1 VAKQEEAEIT
11 ISGVKL
17 TDAESMTVR
26 VAIDTLANVLAEGLE
41 ENEAKTLTDLY
52 MASLSRIQTLL
63 DSRQSR
69 KQ

>member
-1 VAKQEEAEIT
+1 MQDEAEIT

-17 TDAESMTVR
+17 TNAESMTVR

-41 ENEAKTLTDLY
+41 ENETRAITDVYL
-52 MASLSRIQTLL
+52 ASLSRIQRLL
-63 DSRQSR
+63 ESREAR

>member
-1 VAKQEEAEIT
+1 MQDEATIT

-26 VAIDTLANVLAEGLE
+26 VAIDTLANVLAEGLQE
-41 ENEAKTLTDLY
+41 KGSEGLADRY
-52 MASLSRIQTLL
+52 MESLSRIQALL
-63 DSRQSR
+63 DSREAR

>member
-1 VAKQEEAEIT
+1 MQDEAEIT

-17 TDAESMTVR
+17 THDESMTVR

-41 ENEAKTLTDLY
+41 EGETRTLTDRYLQ
-52 MASLSRIQTLL
+52 SLSRIQTLL
-63 DSRQSR
+63 ESREPR

>member
-1 VAKQEEAEIT
+1 MQDEAEIT

-17 TDAESMTVR
+17 TPEESMTVR

-41 ENEAKTLTDLY
+41 EQETKGLADLY
-52 MASLSRIQTLL
+52 LTSLGRIQRLL
-63 DSRQSR
+63 ESREPR